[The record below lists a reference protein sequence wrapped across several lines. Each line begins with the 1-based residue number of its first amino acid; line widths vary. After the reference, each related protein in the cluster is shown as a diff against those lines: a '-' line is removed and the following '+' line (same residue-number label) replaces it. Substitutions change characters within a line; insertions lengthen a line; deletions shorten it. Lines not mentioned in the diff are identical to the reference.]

1 MGWVFPTWAR
11 THALD
16 TGEAVNFLKGAIVT
30 ADRIVT
36 GYSWEITTSEGG
48 CSLHELLSSRKS
60 VLNGITNGI
69 DVTEWDPSCDKHIAC
84 NYSADDLSGKAECKI
99 SLQEELGLPV
109 RLDCPLVSLLSARQN
124 SCSLRSLFLL
134 LTIAKS
140 CRLDSLGDWTTER
153 H

>member
-36 GYSWEITTSEGG
+36 VSKGYSWEITTSEGG

-109 RLDCPLVSLLSARQN
+109 RLDCPLIG
-124 SCSLRSLFLL
+124 F
-134 LTIAKS
+134 IG
-140 CRLDSLGDWTTER
+140 RLDYRKALI
-153 H
+153 